1 MWAVDADGRI
11 CWGNA
16 ALQQLTGRSTA
27 SLVGVKADAIRA
39 ELFGAATAGGELHLP
54 AAAGRPACWFE
65 VVATPIADG
74 ELAGGILE
82 QFRDITSRK
91 RSEGGLQD
99 SERRYRQLFENN
111 PQPMWVCDIETRAF
125 LAVNQAAID
134 HYGFSR
140 NEFLA
145 MTTMELEPDRRTPS
159 SLGPVA
165 RNAEAPFQSTRRQHR
180 RKDGSLIEVAIAS
193 RALTFA
199 GRKAALSL
207 ITDITAQLR
216 TETDLKA
223 SEEKYRLLVE
233 NQSDLVVKIDT
244 AGRLLFVSPSYCS
257 LFGQKEEDLLGCRFM
272 PLVHEEDRTATTQ
285 AMASLWRPP
294 HKVYLEQRVMAKEG
308 CRWLAWMNNAILDER
323 GRVTAVI
330 GVGRDITERKE
341 AEKKLKHREALE
353 CLIAA
358 ISTRFLKLSPSQ
370 TSRGIRF
377 ALERLGCFAGADRG
391 FILRWMPDGQR
402 MRYTTEWCAEGVA
415 SARAVRR
422 ELMAIE
428 LPWAANQILSQRS
441 LYVPSLDELPPEAG
455 MEKAR
460 WERRGIR
467 SLVAVPLVSAGV
479 VVGAMAFESQR
490 SEKIWERSDVVLLR
504 TVGGIIGSALER
516 QHSVA
521 ELRQALAA
529 TQEARDKVDGILQ
542 SVAEGLIVTDASGI
556 ITLVNSS
563 AEELLGID
571 ARQAEGRFLPELL
584 PDAGLPATLEE
595 NLTAGRTGRFE
606 TTFPGDDPDRPRI
619 IKGATALLRDRRGR
633 TNGLIATFADVTRER
648 EIDRMKTEFISTA
661 AHELRTPVTAIRG
674 FSEVLSSGEPL
685 QADERDRFLACIND
699 QSVTLSALVGEL
711 LDIARLEAGGTLSLH
726 RECCT
731 VVNCAS
737 QLEPFL
743 HYRSSGHVIE
753 LDLSDSET
761 EISVDRGKIGQV
773 MENLLS
779 NAVKYSPA
787 GGTIRLVGRRD
798 GDEYRLE
805 ISDEG
810 IGMTSEQVARVFDK
824 FYRADASNTAIGGIG
839 LGMSIVKNIIEA
851 HGGRIWLESAPGE
864 GTTVTFTLPLGSA
877 GGENCQGRNIQ

>member
-1 MWAVDADGRI
+1 M
-11 CWGNA
+11 
-16 ALQQLTGRSTA
+16 
-27 SLVGVKADAIRA
+27 
-39 ELFGAATAGGELHLP
+39 
-54 AAAGRPACWFE
+54 
-65 VVATPIADG
+65 
-74 ELAGGILE
+74 
-82 QFRDITSRK
+82 
-91 RSEGGLQD
+91 
-99 SERRYRQLFENN
+99 
-111 PQPMWVCDIETRAF
+111 
-125 LAVNQAAID
+125 
-134 HYGFSR
+134 
-140 NEFLA
+140 
-145 MTTMELEPDRRTPS
+145 
-159 SLGPVA
+159 
-165 RNAEAPFQSTRRQHR
+165 
-180 RKDGSLIEVAIAS
+180 
-193 RALTFA
+193 
-199 GRKAALSL
+199 
-207 ITDITAQLR
+207 
-216 TETDLKA
+216 
-223 SEEKYRLLVE
+223 
-233 NQSDLVVKIDT
+233 
-244 AGRLLFVSPSYCS
+244 
-257 LFGQKEEDLLGCRFM
+257 
-272 PLVHEEDRTATTQ
+272 
-285 AMASLWRPP
+285 
-294 HKVYLEQRVMAKEG
+294 EQRVIAKEG
-308 CRWLAWMNNAILDER
+308 CRWLAWMNNAILDEQ

-428 LPWAANQILSQRS
+428 LPWGSQPDPQSTQPLR
-441 LYVPSLDELPPEAG
+441 PF
-455 MEKAR
+455 AR
-460 WERRGIR
+460 RTSPGSRHGKGPLGAPRIR

-648 EIDRMKTEFISTA
+648 EIDRMKTESISTA

-711 LDIARLEAGGTLSLH
+711 LDIARLEAGGTL
-726 RECCT
+726 
-731 VVNCAS
+731 
-737 QLEPFL
+737 
-743 HYRSSGHVIE
+743 
-753 LDLSDSET
+753 
-761 EISVDRGKIGQV
+761 
-773 MENLLS
+773 
-779 NAVKYSPA
+779 
-787 GGTIRLVGRRD
+787 
-798 GDEYRLE
+798 
-805 ISDEG
+805 
-810 IGMTSEQVARVFDK
+810 
-824 FYRADASNTAIGGIG
+824 
-839 LGMSIVKNIIEA
+839 
-851 HGGRIWLESAPGE
+851 AP
-864 GTTVTFTLPLGSA
+864 S
-877 GGENCQGRNIQ
+877 